1 MNVNNVFRKLIYRSR
16 SFKKVIFVYTKTII
30 VDRLTYYK
38 TRIASLEV
46 QLSNQKR
53 IYRNY
58 SLTRL
63 LLFLAIVLSFY
74 FFWGQ
79 IILIPVFI
87 VSFGLFLWIVGKS
100 VDAKL
105 KRDKLDLL
113 VQFNKNEID
122 VIQGDWSKNDD
133 GSVFVNGAHAYATD
147 IDLFGPKSIYQLINR
162 TTSNAGKLALSALF
176 LKGDKHPQINE
187 ACISVLEENIEWCQD
202 FALESKGRNKEEKE
216 RVKSLV
222 ELEHLE
228 VYWTKSKSIMKW
240 IIPVIAFTNV
250 MLYSFSLINGFVFT
264 LLLIGPLSIIMRD
277 LKMSNFLS
285 SELSLQAG
293 RVQTMIA
300 QLHLLEKLKS
310 TDETFNKEI
319 NEITS
324 GSTNVLES
332 LKTLN
337 LINKRFE
344 FRMNILVGFVLNYFL
359 AWDFQLQL
367 QLKNW
372 LEKNRTHLEEW
383 ESNMGKIE
391 CWISGAIFKYNNP
404 DSVFNQPKEVSS
416 IELVGL
422 GHPFVSVNKRVTND
436 FQLSEQSSF
445 LIITGPNMA
454 GKSTYLRSVGLAIVL
469 ANAGFPIIAKKV
481 SIPKMKLYTS
491 MRTSDDLNIE
501 SSYFFAELKRLRFIM
516 DAIEKGEK
524 VFIVLD
530 EILKGTNSKDK
541 AIGSAKFL
549 EKLQR
554 LGAKGIIATHDLSL
568 CELADK
574 SDKYENWYFD
584 STISG
589 NEISFDYKINRGI
602 CQNMNA
608 SFLLKKME
616 LVD

>member
-1 MNVNNVFRKLIYRSR
+1 M
-16 SFKKVIFVYTKTII
+16 
-30 VDRLTYYK
+30 DRLTYYRK
-38 TRIASLEV
+38 RISELEV
-46 QLSNQKR
+46 QFSNQKKV
-53 IYRNY
+53 YRNF
-58 SLTRL
+58 SIARL
-63 LLFLAIVLSFY
+63 LLFVLIVMSIY

-79 IILIPVFI
+79 FILLPSSI
-87 VSFGLFLWIVGKS
+87 VLFGVFLWVVGKS

-113 VQFNKNEID
+113 IQFNKNEIA
-122 VIQGDWSKNDD
+122 VINGDWSKNDD
-133 GSVFVNGAHAYATD
+133 GGVFVNGAHAYSTD
-147 IDLFGPKSIYQLINR
+147 IDLFGPKSIFQLLNR
-162 TTSNAGKLALSALF
+162 TSSNSGKNALASIL
-176 LKGDKHPQINE
+176 LKGVNDPKINE
-187 ACISVLEENIEWCQD
+187 ICITVLEENIEWCQH
-202 FALESKGRNKEEKE
+202 FSVESKVRNKGEKD
-216 RVKSLV
+216 RVKSLE
-222 ELEHLE
+222 ELEDME
-228 VYWTKSKSIMKW
+228 VLWTPSKNLFRW
-240 IIPVIAFTNV
+240 IIPIIAFTNV
-250 MLYSFSLINGFVFT
+250 TLYSLSLINGFVFT

-285 SELSLQAG
+285 SELAFQSD

-300 QLHLLEKLKS
+300 QLELLAEIKS
-310 TDETFNKEI
+310 TDELFNKEI
-319 NEITS
+319 KEVTS
-324 GSTNVLES
+324 GPTNVLES
-332 LKTLN
+332 LKALK

-344 FRMNILVGFVLNYFL
+344 FRMNILVGFVLNYFF

-367 QLKNW
+367 QLKKW
-372 LEKNRTHLEEW
+372 LEKNRTHLTAW
-383 ESNMGKIE
+383 ESNMGQIE
-391 CWISGAIFKYNNP
+391 CWISGAIFKFNNP
-404 DSVFNQPKEVSS
+404 ASVFNEPSS
-416 IELVGL
+416 TETIELVGL
-422 GHPFVSVNKRVTND
+422 GHPFVSLNKRIVND
-436 FQLSEQSSF
+436 FELKQSTSF

-469 ANAGFPIIAKKV
+469 ANAGFPIIAQKV
-481 SIPKMKLYTS
+481 SIPRMKLYTS

-516 DAIEKGEK
+516 DAIERGEK

-568 CELADK
+568 CELAEK
-574 SDKYENWYFD
+574 SEKYENWYFD

-608 SFLLKKME
+608 SFLLKKMA
-616 LVD
+616 LVDS